1 MTEPRVTA
9 RMFTLNFNRMAVRMR
24 SLILCGLVGIA
35 FAGTG
40 ALATDVT
47 LLSWNV
53 AGNGQTDWST
63 NNAQVRAIGRIV
75 QHLQPDVITFQEI
88 PFPQSHEMTN
98 FVAEYLEGFHLAR
111 YSGTDGILRSVILSR
126 FPITREQKW
135 LDGVPLNDFGYDGR
149 FTRDLFEAEIE
160 VPNWPAPLHVFT
172 THLKSGF
179 DSNSVSRRAAEA
191 LAISNFVV
199 NTFYPAFTN
208 HPFVLTGDFNEDH
221 VVHAHSGGRVVD
233 TLINEIVGLRLTDP
247 QNPLTGS
254 DRTFSS
260 RSSLSSRLDYILPG
274 GLLYSNLTGGMVFST
289 ASLDPLPPML
299 SRFDD
304 QTASDHLPVVVM
316 FRNPRS
322 ESFRIT
328 RAVIADGLVSLRW
341 QAQPGRHYQIEGSRD
356 FAEWHIVPG
365 EIEVGSTNGVW
376 NSLTGF
382 SQRFFRVRLVP

>member
-1 MTEPRVTA
+1 MRRLKFSRA
-9 RMFTLNFNRMAVRMR
+9 SSYGQIFQTLVV
-24 SLILCGLVGIA
+24 LGIQLVAQNA
-35 FAGTG
+35 FASN
-40 ALATDVT
+40 VT

-63 NNAQVRAIGRIV
+63 NSVQVQAVGRIV
-75 QHLQPDVITFQEI
+75 QHLQPDIITFQEI

-98 FVAEYLEGFHLAR
+98 FVAAYLEGFHLAR

-149 FTRDLFEAEIE
+149 FTRDLFEAEIK
-160 VPNWPAPLHVFT
+160 VPDWPSPLHVFT

-179 DSNSVSRRAAEA
+179 DFNSVSRRAAEA

-199 NTFYPAFTN
+199 NTYYPAFTN

-221 VVHAHSGGRVVD
+221 IVHANSGGKVVD

-247 QNPLTGS
+247 LNPLTGN

-260 RSSLSSRLDYILPG
+260 RGSLSSRLDYILPG
-274 GLLYSNLTGGMVFST
+274 GLLYSNLTWGMVFST
-289 ASLDPLPPML
+289 ETMDPRPPTL
-299 SRFDD
+299 SRFDV
-304 QTASDHLPVVVM
+304 QTASDHLPVLVT

-322 ESFRIT
+322 DPFRIT
-328 RAVIADGLVSLRW
+328 SAAITDRLVSLRW
-341 QAQPGRHYQIEGSRD
+341 QAQPGRRYQIEGSRD
-356 FAEWHIVPG
+356 FDEWGLVPG
-365 EIEVGSTNGVW
+365 KIEAGSTNGVW
-376 NSLTGF
+376 NSLMRF
-382 SQRFFRVRLVP
+382 DQQFFRVRLEP